1 MVWSFLAIGALAK
14 GGPARYCRAMFDVI
28 LSLVML
34 CALALLAGGT
44 YLLVKGVRKQGVL
57 MIVLALVM
65 VANAAI
71 WVIPDSE
78 GGSPL
83 EQAAAGAQSD

>member
-1 MVWSFLAIGALAK
+1 MVWSDLTSGALAK
-14 GGPARYCRAMFDVI
+14 CGPARYCHVMFDVI

-83 EQAAAGAQSD
+83 EQAAAGSQSD